1 MVRLH
6 PYLQG
11 REFSFKDVL
20 MAPYKLPD
28 FPRSEVDLSSNVT
41 RRIRAHVPFL
51 GAPMD
56 TVTGYEMAAML
67 GLIGGIGVI
76 HYNFL
81 TVDAQIRE
89 LEKLK
94 NYKAAFVKNPVC
106 MRPDATI
113 SDVYKLQED
122 RGFFSAPIT
131 MDGTPNTPLLGFV
144 THRDVRYVEDKS
156 KQLQYVMTK
165 GRDLITAHR
174 RDTLDKMDIKAANAI
189 IKDRNLNTL
198 IIVDDDN
205 RPCALVTD
213 RDIRLHEKYPIA
225 SVDENKQLYGFL
237 AIRGAWHDERN
248 REMEKER
255 IDKAVKAGA
264 DCLVIDQG
272 VVYASQ
278 IDIARYIKTNYP
290 GVEVGIGNV
299 AVGELVTTL
308 MKTAG
313 DYIDMIKVGVGP
325 GGACITQEELGVG
338 RAQLSAVYDCS
349 QALKKFGG
357 ANGLPSLIAD
367 GGIKCAGDAT
377 KALAVGADGVMMGQ
391 LLAPLKESPTNAEH
405 SDDGLKKKFRGMGSA
420 EAMAAGSEIRYGV
433 NEERVKVPEGI
444 IKWLDYQGPGEPF
457 VGYLIEVV
465 KQGMD
470 KLGFRTVKDL
480 QDDCMIVPDPG
491 K

>member
-213 RDIRLHEKYPIA
+213 RDIRLHEKYQIA
-225 SVDENKQLYGFL
+225 V
-237 AIRGAWHDERN
+237 
-248 REMEKER
+248 
-255 IDKAVKAGA
+255 
-264 DCLVIDQG
+264 
-272 VVYASQ
+272 
-278 IDIARYIKTNYP
+278 
-290 GVEVGIGNV
+290 
-299 AVGELVTTL
+299 L
-308 MKTAG
+308 MKTNNFT
-313 DYIDMIKVGVGP
+313 D
-325 GGACITQEELGVG
+325 
-338 RAQLSAVYDCS
+338 
-349 QALKKFGG
+349 F
-357 ANGLPSLIAD
+357 
-367 GGIKCAGDAT
+367 
-377 KALAVGADGVMMGQ
+377 
-391 LLAPLKESPTNAEH
+391 
-405 SDDGLKKKFRGMGSA
+405 
-420 EAMAAGSEIRYGV
+420 
-433 NEERVKVPEGI
+433 
-444 IKWLDYQGPGEPF
+444 
-457 VGYLIEVV
+457 
-465 KQGMD
+465 
-470 KLGFRTVKDL
+470 
-480 QDDCMIVPDPG
+480 
-491 K
+491 